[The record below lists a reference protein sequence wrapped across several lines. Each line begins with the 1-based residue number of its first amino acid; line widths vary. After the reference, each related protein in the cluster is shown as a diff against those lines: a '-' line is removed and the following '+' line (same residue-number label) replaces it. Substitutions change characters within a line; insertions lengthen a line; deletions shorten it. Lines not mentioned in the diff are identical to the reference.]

1 MNEYKKFYDYA
12 FSYYK
17 HYFEDNCS
25 KNQTSSG
32 TFYKNKRTALK

>member
-1 MNEYKKFYDYA
+1 MTT
-12 FSYYK
+12 FSTSNNQFPYYK
-17 HYFEDNCS
+17 HYYEDNNS